1 MEPRINASLNDNAEF
16 SFKAIFFGDKVMKIK
31 LKNGD
36 IDLENGSDC
45 YAAALKISD
54 GLARNAVAAKVNGVL
69 CDLSA
74 KLADGD
80 SLEIVTLKDKE
91 GLDVYRH
98 TCSHVLAQAVKNIFP
113 TCSLAIGPVIENGFY
128 YDIDFK
134 TPITQDD
141 LAKIESEMLKII
153 KANTVIERFELPREE
168 AIELMRGFDERYK
181 VELIEELPAD
191 AKISFYRQGKF
202 TDLCRGPHLPS
213 TGKIKAFK
221 LTSLTGAYWR
231 GNEKNKMLTRIYGTA
246 FEKKSQLEE
255 YLIASEEAKKRDH
268 NKLGRDLG
276 IFMTSDV
283 IGQGLPILMP
293 KGAKILQILTRF
305 VEDEEARRGFMITKT
320 PNMAKS
326 DLYKISGHWSHYR
339 DKMFILG
346 EIDEH
351 GESPKGEEIMALR
364 PMTCPF
370 QYQIFKNG
378 LKSYRDLPC
387 RYSETATLYRKEASG
402 EMHGLI
408 RVRQFTLSDGHII
421 CTKEQVEEEFKR
433 CLDLSYFIL
442 DALGM
447 REDVSFR
454 FSKRGK
460 SKSDKYIDNDE
471 AWNNTEAMMKVIL
484 DDLGLDYV
492 EADDEAAFYGPKL
505 DVQTKN
511 VYGKEDTLITIQI
524 DFAAGES
531 FDMQY
536 VDVDGVKRHPY
547 VVHRSSI
554 GCYERTLAMLVEKYA
569 GAFPLWM
576 CPTQVK
582 ILPITDRTLDYA
594 NEAAQ
599 KLSDAGIRCEVDK
612 RNEKIG
618 YKIREA
624 KLEKIPYVL
633 VVGDKEAADGT
644 VNVNMR
650 GTEDKTTL
658 TLEEFIAKVVEED
671 RKKIIF

>member
-1 MEPRINASLNDNAEF
+1 MNVI
-16 SFKAIFFGDKVMKIK
+16 

-36 IDLENGSDC
+36 ELALNQGATC
-45 YAAALKISD
+45 QQAATAISE
-54 GLARNAVAAKVNGVL
+54 GLGRNAVAAKVNGNLVDLATVL
-69 CDLSA
+69 
-74 KLADGD
+74 KEGD
-80 SLEIVTLKDKE
+80 KFEVVTLKDKE
-91 GLDVYRH
+91 GLEVYRH
-98 TCSHVLAQAVKNIFP
+98 TCSHILAQAVKTIFP
-113 TCSLAIGPVIENGFY
+113 TCNLTIGPVIDNGFY

-134 TPITQDD
+134 TPITQEDFE
-141 LAKIESEMLKII
+141 KIETEMDKII
-153 KANTVIERFELPREE
+153 KANTPITRFELPREE
-168 AIELMRGFDERYK
+168 AIELMTKYGEKYK
-181 VELIEELPAD
+181 VELIKDLPEGEP
-191 AKISFYRQGKF
+191 ISFYKQGSF

-213 TGKIKAFK
+213 TGKVKAYK
-221 LTSLTGAYWR
+221 LVSLTGAYWR

-246 FEKKSQLEE
+246 FEKKAQLEE
-255 YLIASEEAKKRDH
+255 YLAAVEEAKKRDH

-283 IGQGLPILMP
+283 VGQGLPILMP

-305 VEDEEARRGFMITKT
+305 VEDEEAKRGFMITKT

-326 DLYKISGHWSHYR
+326 DLYKISGHWAHYR

-346 EIDEH
+346 EVDKN

-387 RYSETATLYRKEASG
+387 RYSETATEFRKEASG

-433 CLDLSYFIL
+433 CLDLSYYIL

-447 REDVSFR
+447 RNDVTFR

-471 AWNNTEAMMKVIL
+471 AWNRTEAMMKVIL
-484 DDLGLDYV
+484 DDIGIDYV

-505 DVQTKN
+505 DVQIKN
-511 VYGKEDTLITIQI
+511 VHGKEDTLITIQI

-531 FDMQY
+531 FEMQY
-536 VDVDGVKRHPY
+536 IDVDGTKQYPY
-547 VVHRSSI
+547 VIHRSSI
-554 GCYERTLAMLVEKYA
+554 GCYERTLAFLIEKYA

-594 NEAAQ
+594 KKVAE
-599 KLSDAGIRCEVDK
+599 KLTLKGIRCEVDT

-624 KLEKIPYVL
+624 KLEKTPYVL
-633 VVGDKEAADGT
+633 VVGDKEAEEAT
-644 VNVNMR
+644 VNVNKR
-650 GTEDKTTL
+650 GVEEKTTVSAD
-658 TLEEFIAKVVEED
+658 EFVAKVVEESEN
-671 RKKIIF
+671 KVIF

>member
-1 MEPRINASLNDNAEF
+1 ME
-16 SFKAIFFGDKVMKIK
+16 IK
-31 LKNGD
+31 LKNGSVISVKD
-36 IDLENGSDC
+36 GATCFD
-45 YAAALKISD
+45 AARAISE
-54 GLARNAVAAKVNGVL
+54 GLARSAVAAKVNGEL
-69 CDLSA
+69 CDLSK
-74 KLADGD
+74 KLSDGD
-80 SLEIVTLKDKE
+80 ALEIVTLKDRE
-91 GLDVYRH
+91 GLEVYRH
-98 TCSHVLAQAVKNIFP
+98 TCAHVLAQAIKNIYP
-113 TCSLAIGPVIENGFY
+113 TSNLAIGPVIDNGFY
-128 YDIDFK
+128 YDIDFQ

-141 LAKIESEMLKII
+141 FAKIEGEMQKII
-153 KANTVIERFELPREE
+153 AANTPIERFELPRAE
-168 AIELMRGFDERYK
+168 ALKLMKKFKEKYKIELIND
-181 VELIEELPAD
+181 LPAD
-191 AKISFYRQGKF
+191 AVISFYKQGTF

-255 YLIASEEAKKRDH
+255 YLVAAEEAKKRDH
-268 NKLGRDLG
+268 NKIGRDLG

-283 IGQGLPILMP
+283 VGQGLPILMP

-305 VEDEEARRGFMITKT
+305 VEDEEAKRGFMVTKT

-326 DLYKISGHWSHYR
+326 DLYKISGHWAHYR

-346 EIDEH
+346 EIDEY
-351 GESPKGEEIMALR
+351 GESKNGEEIMALR

-387 RYSETATLYRKEASG
+387 RYSETATEFRKEASG

-421 CTKEQVEEEFKR
+421 CTKEQIEDEFKR
-433 CLDLSYFIL
+433 CLDLSYYIL

-447 REDVSFR
+447 RDDVTFR

-471 AWNNTEAMMKVIL
+471 AWNNTEAMMKTIL
-484 DDLGLDYV
+484 DDIGIDYV

-505 DVQTKN
+505 DVQIKN
-511 VYGKEDTLITIQI
+511 VHGKEDTLITIQI

-531 FDMQY
+531 FEMQY
-536 VDVDGVKRHPY
+536 IDVDGTKQYPY
-547 VVHRSSI
+547 VIHRSSI
-554 GCYERTLAMLVEKYA
+554 GCYERTLAFLIEKYA

-594 NEAAQ
+594 KKVAE
-599 KLSDAGIRCEVDK
+599 KLTYRGIRCEVDS

-624 KLEKIPYVL
+624 KLDKVPYVL
-633 VVGDKEAADGT
+633 VVGDKEAEDGT

-650 GTEDKTTL
+650 GVEDKTTVSL
-658 TLEEFIAKVVEED
+658 DEFIEKVVKEVEN
-671 RKKIIF
+671 KTIF

>member
-1 MEPRINASLNDNAEF
+1 MEIL
-16 SFKAIFFGDKVMKIK
+16 
-31 LKNGD
+31 LKNGSIGLD
-36 IDLENGSDC
+36 EGADC
-45 YAAALKISD
+45 AAAALKISE
-54 GLARNAVAAKVNGVL
+54 GLARNAVAAKINGVL

-74 KLADGD
+74 KLKEGD

-98 TCSHVLAQAVKNIFP
+98 TCAHVLAQAVKTVYP
-113 TCSLAIGPVIENGFY
+113 TCSLAIGPVIDNGFY
-128 YDIDFK
+128 YDIDFN
-134 TPITQDD
+134 TPISQDD
-141 LAKIESEMLKII
+141 FAKIESEMLKII
-153 KANTVIERFELPREE
+153 KANTPIERFELPRAE
-168 AIELMRGFDERYK
+168 AIKLMKKFKEKYK
-181 VELIEELPAD
+181 VELINDLPED
-191 AKISFYRQGKF
+191 AVISFYKQGSF

-246 FEKKSQLEE
+246 FEKNSQLEE
-255 YLIASEEAKKRDH
+255 YLIAAEEAKKRDH

-283 IGQGLPILMP
+283 VGQGLPILMP

-305 VEDEEARRGFMITKT
+305 VEDEEAKRGFMITKT

-326 DLYKISGHWSHYR
+326 DLYKISGHWAHYR

-346 EIDEH
+346 EIDDH
-351 GESPKGEEIMALR
+351 GESLKGEEIMALR

-387 RYSETATLYRKEASG
+387 RYSETATEFRKEASG

-421 CTKEQVEEEFKR
+421 CTKEQVEDEFKR
-433 CLDLSYFIL
+433 CLDLSYYLL

-447 REDVSFR
+447 RNDVTFR

-471 AWNNTEAMMKVIL
+471 AWKNTEAMMKVIL
-484 DDLGLDYV
+484 DDLKLDYV

-505 DVQTKN
+505 DIQAKN

-547 VVHRSSI
+547 VIHRSSI
-554 GCYERTLAMLVEKYA
+554 GCYERTLALLIEKYA

-582 ILPITDRTLDYA
+582 ILPITDRTLTYA
-594 NEAAQ
+594 NSVCE
-599 KLSDAGIRCEVDK
+599 KLMQAGIRCEVDK

-624 KLEKIPYVL
+624 KMEKVPYVL
-633 VVGDKEAADGT
+633 VVGDKEAEEGT
-644 VNVNMR
+644 VNVNKR
-650 GTEDKTTL
+650 GVEEKYTL
-658 TLEEFIAKVVEED
+658 SLDEFIKTAVKENDEKV
-671 RKKIIF
+671 IF